1 MLWDV
6 RECATTE
13 LPGFDLAWL
22 PKGLPA
28 QIRPFYRGVR
38 VGLEV
43 DTIVGSIQLKNGDT
57 LKIRPRVGN
66 ANFIRML
73 VESEATSAALG
84 AQDEELVGYSFSE
97 EASLGS
103 LVARPFVRALLAVD
117 SGSVRFA
124 WHRRREVAEAA
135 GGELEVLAT
144 AIRISQK
151 NDRPFVF
158 SRKARTT
165 DVPENIVLAAASQS
179 VLRRHSRLLRKE
191 DQQFLFDFSHRFTSS
206 ALSGETIEHVRARL
220 STGQYDGARGYYAE
234 ALRLALILLG
244 ESGFKQGAAEEI
256 RAEPVLFNSASI
268 FEAYVRQQLKHSYQ
282 RRGLS
287 VRKGFFPPMSL
298 LKEGSLVLDP
308 DIVISK
314 DEKLLLV
321 GDVKYKVD
329 GMSAAD
335 YYQAHVYSLR
345 ASQAFFVFFCAD
357 EHATHTQFARRK
369 SFLGVEVFEI
379 KLPLAHL
386 QAATMA
392 LRNLEQLV
400 PEFRPL

>member
-1 MLWDV
+1 
-6 RECATTE
+6 
-13 LPGFDLAWL
+13 
-22 PKGLPA
+22 
-28 QIRPFYRGVR
+28 
-38 VGLEV
+38 
-43 DTIVGSIQLKNGDT
+43 
-57 LKIRPRVGN
+57 
-66 ANFIRML
+66 
-73 VESEATSAALG
+73 
-84 AQDEELVGYSFSE
+84 
-97 EASLGS
+97 
-103 LVARPFVRALLAVD
+103 
-117 SGSVRFA
+117 
-124 WHRRREVAEAA
+124 
-135 GGELEVLAT
+135 
-144 AIRISQK
+144 
-151 NDRPFVF
+151 
-158 SRKARTT
+158 
-165 DVPENIVLAAASQS
+165 
-179 VLRRHSRLLRKE
+179 
-191 DQQFLFDFSHRFTSS
+191 
-206 ALSGETIEHVRARL
+206 
-220 STGQYDGARGYYAE
+220 
-234 ALRLALILLG
+234 
-244 ESGFKQGAAEEI
+244 
-256 RAEPVLFNSASI
+256 
-268 FEAYVRQQLKHSYQ
+268 
-282 RRGLS
+282 
-287 VRKGFFPPMSL
+287 MSL